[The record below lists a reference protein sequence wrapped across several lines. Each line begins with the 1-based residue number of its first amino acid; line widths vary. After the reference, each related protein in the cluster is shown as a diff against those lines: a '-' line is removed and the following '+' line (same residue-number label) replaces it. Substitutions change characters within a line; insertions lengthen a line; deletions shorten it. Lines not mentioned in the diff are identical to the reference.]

1 MDTNE
6 HQDGMIAKYI
16 ISKGSPDTIEI
27 NCKRLAKFCASKLPP
42 EVLSDLS
49 KEEAN
54 DLSRKG
60 YFRDLQVKARYD
72 LRRAVVNGP
81 KYPVIANG
89 KAYNAKRI
97 EAAWPEYWIA
107 LELKEL
113 DENGAHP

>member
-1 MDTNE
+1 MEANE

-16 ISKGSPDTIEI
+16 VSKGMPDTIEI
-27 NCKRLAKFCASKLPP
+27 TCKRLARFCASKLPP
-42 EVLSDLS
+42 DVLSDLS
-49 KEEAN
+49 KEERV

-60 YFRDLQVKARYD
+60 YFRSIRLKARDD
-72 LRRAVVNGP
+72 LRRAVINSP

-89 KAYNAKRI
+89 KAYNAKRV
-97 EAAWPEYWIA
+97 EESWPEYRIA